1 MYEGLATGK
10 LQQMIDSDWME
21 NFILHHWKKK
31 SVVCDLLQPKNYKAT
46 DLVQDF
52 LTLEPSQYHKSGRTS

>member
-1 MYEGLATGK
+1 MNEGLATGNK
-10 LQQMIDSDWME
+10 WLIQIEWKISFYM
-21 NFILHHWKKK
+21 KKK